1 MAATIATVAATA
13 GANETATAAP
23 TAAETGAAAAGA
35 TTTGL
40 TTAFEALVL
49 VGRAQGWAECK
60 GVGRACVP
68 RACARGASMRVS
80 VGRAC
85 V

>member
-1 MAATIATVAATA
+1 MAATVATVAARA

-40 TTAFEALVL
+40 TTAFEGLVL
-49 VGRAQGWAECK
+49 VGRAQGWAERK
-60 GVGRACVP
+60 GGPSAREWVERVWSAHARVGRAC
-68 RACARGASMRVS
+68 A
-80 VGRAC
+80 
-85 V
+85 